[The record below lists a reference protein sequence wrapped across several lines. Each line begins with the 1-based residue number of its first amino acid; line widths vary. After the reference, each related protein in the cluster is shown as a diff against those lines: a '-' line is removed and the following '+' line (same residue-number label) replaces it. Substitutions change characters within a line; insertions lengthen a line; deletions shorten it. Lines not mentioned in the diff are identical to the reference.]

1 VPISQFVLKVHSRCD
16 LACDHCY
23 VYRHVDQSWR
33 RMPSAMS
40 AETVD
45 WAARRISEH
54 AVAHGLPEVCIVLH
68 GGEPLLL
75 GVKRARAILE
85 KLRAQLSPT
94 VAVDL
99 RVVTNGVRLNEQWCS
114 LFAKFG
120 VMVGVSLDG
129 DQVAND
135 RHRRFR
141 NGRSSYAQVNHALSL
156 LRQPEFRHLYAGIL
170 CTIDI
175 ANDPDVVYDALIA
188 QAPPRLDLLLPHA
201 TWCNPPYR
209 PLSPEGDVSADISD
223 TAYANWLLR
232 IYQRWTRDGRPAPI
246 RLFESLL
253 SAARGGPSFTEALG
267 TDSAGV
273 LVIETDGSW
282 EQPDSMKTAH
292 DGAGTTGMR
301 VTKHAVDDVAQHP
314 QIAARQRGVAG
325 LCATC
330 RACPVVRICGGGLYA
345 HRYGP
350 GGFDNPSVYC
360 ADLKKL
366 ITRVTAG
373 DVAVLSHAV
382 PSALPAGDARR
393 PTHQLSVSGLEAFAA
408 GPGDVLSVRELA
420 AAWLS
425 KARAL
430 VAAVA
435 ASQGSRRDGPL
446 GAAAAE
452 GWELLCSLDER
463 ETQAARH
470 IVSYPSV
477 ASWAIRCLRPA
488 SRTDLDL
495 DRAHLAGLA
504 LAAAVRAGVPAELPV
519 PVRGGKAHLPGV
531 GAMDMAS
538 DTGRVAVLQVHGDR
552 VVTGESGRW
561 LPTRRLDIGELRG
574 VVIEDLDP
582 FRDCYDWPVMARLST
597 PQWQAWRRGFV
608 GAERILADAV
618 PSYLEVVA
626 KGLRAVVPLLATSG
640 TERAATTRQAFGS
653 VAIVL
658 PARDDILAELLL
670 YEFQQLKLNA
680 LTELHPMV
688 SSNADPVLLRVPW
701 RTDPRS
707 LVGALHGA
715 YAFLAMMSL
724 RRAIGP
730 RQRYLRY
737 RSWVQAATESLLA
750 THALTVDGERFVEGI
765 AAAASADAGK
775 SAG

>member
-1 VPISQFVLKVHSRCD
+1 MPISQFVLKVHSHCD

-23 VYRHVDQSWR
+23 VYRHADQSWR
-33 RMPSAMS
+33 RMPPAMS
-40 AETVD
+40 AETVA
-45 WAARRISEH
+45 WAAQRISEH
-54 AVAHGLPEVCIVLH
+54 AVAHGLPEVCIILH

-75 GVKRARAILE
+75 GVHRARVVLE
-85 KLRAQLSPT
+85 ELRAQLSPAT
-94 VAVDL
+94 AVDL
-99 RVVTNGVRLNEQWCS
+99 RIVTNGVRLNEQWCR
-114 LFAKFG
+114 LFAEFS

-129 DQVAND
+129 DQAAND

-156 LRQPEFRHLYAGIL
+156 LRQPEFRHLHAGIL

-175 ANDPDVVYDALIA
+175 ANDPDAVYDALIA

-201 TWCNPPYR
+201 TWRNPPYR
-209 PLSPEGDVSADISD
+209 QLSPESVASADISD

-232 IYQRWTRDGRPAPI
+232 IYRRWTRDGRPVPI

-253 SAARGGPSFTEALG
+253 SAAHGGPSFSEAFG

-292 DGAGTTGMR
+292 DGAGMTGMR
-301 VTKHAVDDVAQHP
+301 VTEHTVDDVALHP
-314 QIAARQRGVAG
+314 QIAARQSGVAG

-330 RACPVVRICGGGLYA
+330 RTCPVVRICGGGLYA

-366 ITRVTAG
+366 ITKVIAG
-373 DVAVLSHAV
+373 DVAALSHAA
-382 PSALPAGDARR
+382 PSGLAAEHTRR
-393 PTHQLSVSGLEAFAA
+393 PTHQLSIKGLEAFAV

-435 ASQGSRRDGPL
+435 ASQGSRRDGQL
-446 GAAAAE
+446 GAATAE

-463 ETQAARH
+463 ETQAAQN
-470 IVSYPSV
+470 IISYPSV
-477 ASWAIRCLRPA
+477 VAWAIRCLRPA
-488 SRTDLDL
+488 PRTDLDL
-495 DRAHLAGLA
+495 DRAHLAGVA
-504 LAAAVRAGVPAELPV
+504 LAAAVQAGVPAELPV
-519 PVRGGKAHLPGV
+519 PVRGGRAHVPGV

-538 DTGRVAVLQVHGDR
+538 DTGRVAVLQVHADG
-552 VVTGESGRW
+552 VITGESGRW

-582 FRDCYDWPVMARLST
+582 FRDCYGWPVTERLSN
-597 PQWQAWRRGFV
+597 PQWQAWRQGLV

-618 PSYLEVVA
+618 PSYLDVVVE
-626 KGLRAVVPLLATSG
+626 GLRAIVPLRATSG
-640 TERAATTRQAFGS
+640 TERAATARQAFGS
-653 VAIVL
+653 VAIAL
-658 PARDDILAELLL
+658 PVRDDILAELLL
-670 YEFQQLKLNA
+670 HEFQHLKLNA

-688 SSNADPVLLRVPW
+688 SSNARPVLLRVPW
-701 RTDPRS
+701 RTDPRP
-707 LVGALHGA
+707 LVGVLHGA

-737 RSWVQAATESLLA
+737 RSWVLAATESLLA
-750 THALTVDGERFVEGI
+750 THALTVDGERFVAGI
-765 AAAASADAGK
+765 AATASADAGK

>member
-1 VPISQFVLKVHSRCD
+1 
-16 LACDHCY
+16 
-23 VYRHVDQSWR
+23 
-33 RMPSAMS
+33 MPSAMS

-54 AVAHGLPEVCIVLH
+54 AVAHGLPEVCIILH

-75 GVKRARAILE
+75 GVQSTHAVLE
-85 KLRAQLSPT
+85 KLRAQISPT
-94 VAVDL
+94 IAVDF
-99 RVVTNGVRLNEQWCS
+99 RIVTNGVRLNEQWCR
-114 LFAKFG
+114 LFAKFD

-141 NGRSSYAQVNHALSL
+141 NGRSSYSQVDHALSL

-175 ANDPDVVYDALIA
+175 ANDPDAVYDALIA
-188 QAPPRLDLLLPHA
+188 QVPPRLDLLLPHA

-209 PLSPEGDVSADISD
+209 PLSPEGAVSADISD

-232 IYQRWTRDGRPAPI
+232 IYRRWTRDGRPVPI

-267 TDSAGV
+267 TDSTGV

-301 VTKHAVDDVAQHP
+301 VTEHTVDDVAQHP
-314 QIAARQRGVAG
+314 QMAGRQRGVAG

-366 ITRVTAG
+366 ITKVIAG
-373 DVAVLSHAV
+373 NVAVFSHIV
-382 PSALPAGDARR
+382 PSALATGHARR
-393 PTHQLSVSGLEAFAA
+393 PTHQLSVGGLEAFAA

-435 ASQGSRRDGPL
+435 ASQSDWRDGQL
-446 GAAAAE
+446 GAATAE

-463 ETQAARH
+463 ETQAARQ

-477 ASWAIRCLRPA
+477 VAWAIRCLRPA
-488 SRTDLDL
+488 PRTDLDL
-495 DRAHLAGLA
+495 DRAHMAGLA

-531 GAMDMAS
+531 GAMIMAS
-538 DTGRVAVLQVHGDR
+538 NTERVAVLQVHGDR
-552 VVTGESGRW
+552 VITGKSGRW

-574 VVIEDLDP
+574 IVLEDLDP
-582 FRDCYDWPVMARLST
+582 FRDNYDGPVMARLSA
-597 PQWQAWRRGFV
+597 PQWQAWRRGLV

-626 KGLRAVVPLLATSG
+626 KGLRAVIPLHATSG

-653 VAIVL
+653 VAIAL
-658 PARDDILAELLL
+658 PARDDMLAELLL
-670 YEFQQLKLNA
+670 REFQHLKLNA

-688 SSNADPVLLRVPW
+688 SSNARPVLLPVPW
-701 RTDPRS
+701 RTDPRP
-707 LVGALHGA
+707 LAGALHGA

-730 RQRYLRY
+730 HQRYLRY
-737 RSWVQAATESLLA
+737 RTWVRAATESLLA
-750 THALTVDGERFVEGI
+750 THALTVEGERFVEGI
-765 AAAASADAGK
+765 AAAAWADAGK